1 MTLQG
6 RVALITGGGSGIG
19 RSSALRLA
27 RAGSDV
33 AVLDLNL
40 DGAKQTA
47 AQVSTLG
54 RRSVALEANVVNS
67 VEVRAAAAR
76 VEQELGPV
84 DILMNNAGL
93 AWLVSFPDMTEEEW
107 DRLLSVHVKGAFNCT
122 KAVVDGMI
130 ARRWGRI
137 INTAS
142 IAGLGGMGRSVAY
155 ATAKAGLIGFT
166 KGLARELAPYGVT
179 VNAVAPGF
187 IDTPMTDTWPPEL
200 RAQRVASIPV
210 GRVGLPEDIAE
221 AVAYLASE
229 EASYMT
235 GQVVSPNGGSYM

>member
-19 RSSALRLA
+19 RATALRLA
-27 RAGSDV
+27 RAGADV

-40 DGAKQTA
+40 DGAKQTVT
-47 AQVSTLG
+47 QVSALG
-54 RRSVALEANVVNS
+54 RRSVAVEANVVNS
-67 VEVRAAAAR
+67 GEVKAAAAR

-84 DILMNNAGL
+84 DILMNNAGV

-107 DRLLSVHVKGAFNCT
+107 DRMLSVHVKGAFNCT
-122 KAVVDGMI
+122 KAVVEGMI

-137 INTAS
+137 VNTAS
-142 IAGLGGMGRSVAY
+142 IAALGGTGRSVAY

-229 EASYMT
+229 EASFTT

>member
-67 VEVRAAAAR
+67 GEVRAAAAR
-76 VEQELGPV
+76 LEQELGPV